1 MLNTETSTAINKQF
15 FTLLYHT
22 DVVLKTSKADKQNR
36 TASKKKKNNKTRVVA
51 LEWKNEEVLS

>member
-22 DVVLKTSKADKQNR
+22 DVVLKTSKTHKQNQ
-36 TASKKKKNNKTRVVA
+36 TASKKKKNK
-51 LEWKNEEVLS
+51 KQD

>member
-22 DVVLKTSKADKQNR
+22 DVVLKTSKAHKQNR
-36 TASKKKKNNKTRVVA
+36 TASKKKNNNKTRVVA
-51 LEWKNEEVLS
+51 LE